1 MGPSSSGN
9 GAHTT
14 LRGELEADRADRRAP
29 TVDLR
34 SPSSRP
40 WNPLAEVDEARR
52 LSSYA
57 APIGETLVHPLR
69 PSTPAKPGLLRMH
82 ADLREKVLDD
92 RYPCLGARSVFN
104 SSQYRLGLYAEL
116 GSPEAALGLC
126 HDLYEFSHQYLSI
139 GNNFVSF
146 LAGFTG
152 PTIDTEP
159 QFERLLW
166 DQLGLL
172 HEIDRRHFPWDPTV
186 SADPADPRFSF
197 SIGGRAWFVVGM
209 HALASRTARQL
220 QTTTLVFNLHEQ
232 FEHLRDRDRFE
243 TMKNTIRARD
253 VDYHGS
259 ANPVLQNHGTV
270 SEARQY
276 SGRAVPLDWVCP
288 HASFGGSA

>member
-1 MGPSSSGN
+1 MSPISSGK

-14 LRGELEADRADRRAP
+14 LRGELEADRPEKRAQ
-29 TVDLR
+29 VAELR
-34 SPSSRP
+34 SPSPRP
-40 WNPLAEVDEARR
+40 WNPLTEVEEACR

-69 PSTPAKPGLLRMH
+69 PTTPIQPDLLQMH

-92 RYPCLGARSVFN
+92 SYPCLGARSVFN
-104 SSQYRLGLYAEL
+104 SSQYRIGIYPEL
-116 GSPEAALGLC
+116 GSCDAALGLC
-126 HDLYEFSHQYLSI
+126 HDLYEFSHQYRSI
-139 GNNFVSF
+139 GNGFVSF
-146 LAGFTG
+146 LAGFVG
-152 PTIDTEP
+152 PAIDSEP
-159 QFERLLW
+159 DFEGLLW

-172 HEIDRRHFPWDPTV
+172 HEIDRRHFAWDPTV
-186 SADPADPRFSF
+186 SADPADPQFSF
-197 SIGGRAWFVVGM
+197 SIGSRAYFVVGM

-232 FEHLRDRDRFE
+232 FEHLRGRDRFE

-253 VDYHGS
+253 LDYHGS
-259 ANPVLQNHGTV
+259 VNPVLENHGTG

-288 HASFGGSA
+288 HASFGESA